1 MDLSLSIQGILRA
14 AVSWL
19 FFGVACSTAM
29 RQIAAPRL
37 RLEKQPTDVQRCYPF
52 LRLGGPFLRVGLNL
66 AIRLLFV
73 AGSWAADANEDQ
85 VEKIL
90 KQMTLDEKLDYIGG
104 INAMSIRPIPRLDLP
119 EIRMSD
125 GPLGVRQDKPST
137 RYPAGIALAATWNRA
152 LAQKEGAAMGRDCR
166 ARGIHVLLAPG
177 MNIDRVPFCGR
188 NFEYLSGED
197 PYLASQMVVPFIR
210 GVQGEGVVATAKH
223 FAANNQEFNRMHIDA
238 VVSERALREIY
249 LPAFEAAV
257 RTAKVGAVMDAY
269 NRLNGAY
276 CTENE
281 YLNNRIL
288 KQEWQFDGVLMSD
301 WGATHSAMGPAVHGL
316 DLEMPAGYWMNS
328 KNLRPAIERGE
339 LKEEQIDD
347 KVRRILRMIVR
358 AGFLRHSQRDDS
370 IPENDPQSAGT
381 ALRIAQEGI
390 VLLKNEREILP
401 LDRAKTKKIVV
412 LGPDA
417 HPGVPAGWGSSY
429 VAPFYS
435 VSVLDGLK
443 NKKGSDVSVDY
454 FGVGVGNFGTSE
466 FEHEV
471 EVGRN
476 ESGLLGEY
484 FGNLSLSGPP
494 LMKRVDQRI
503 NFDWAMEDVRNM
515 VPSQFTVRWTGLIH
529 TTASSVH
536 VFRARADSG
545 IRVFLDDELIINDW
559 RDHAAHPDVATRFLA
574 ADRSY
579 RVRIEYKNSGGG
591 GAVAQFGWASSEVP
605 EIIGEYDAAIVCVGF
620 DNGNEGEGSDR
631 PFELPDAQDNLVS
644 DVAAKNANTIVIL
657 NSGGN
662 VDMHRWLDKVPVLLH
677 AWYPGQE
684 GGNALADIL
693 FGDVNPSA
701 KLPVTF
707 EARKQDNPAYNFY
720 PFANG
725 GARVRYG
732 EGIYVGYRG
741 YDHFGIAPLFP
752 FGFGLSYTRFGYSNL
767 RIDQDETNGE
777 VNVSFDLT
785 NAGKRRGAEVAELYV
800 RPDHPAID
808 RPPQELKGFE
818 KVFLAPGESMNL
830 TLRLDQRSFAYFDP
844 AAREWRA
851 DPGVYEISVGASSRD
866 LRIRQS
872 FRYR

>member
-1 MDLSLSIQGILRA
+1 MDLSFSIQEILRA
-14 AVSWL
+14 AAGWL
-19 FFGVACSTAM
+19 FFGVARWIAM
-29 RQIAAPRL
+29 RQIAALRS
-37 RLEKQPTDVQRCYPF
+37 RLEKQPTDLQRCYPF
-52 LRLGGPFLRVGLNL
+52 LRLGAPVLRVGLNL
-66 AIRLLFV
+66 AIGLLFV
-73 AGSWAADANEDQ
+73 TGSWAADANEDQ

-177 MNIDRVPFCGR
+177 MNINRVPFCGR
-188 NFEYLSGED
+188 NFEYVSGED

-223 FAANNQEFNRMHIDA
+223 FAANNQEFNRMHIDV

-257 RTAKVGAVMDAY
+257 RIAKVGAVMDAY
-269 NRLNGAY
+269 NRLNGAH

-288 KQEWQFDGVLMSD
+288 KKEWQFDGVLMSD

-316 DLEMPAGYWMNS
+316 DLEMPSGYWMNS

-339 LKEEQIDD
+339 LKEEEIDD

-381 ALRIAQEGI
+381 ALTIAQEGI
-390 VLLKNEREILP
+390 VLLKNEREVLP
-401 LDRAKTKKIVV
+401 LDRARTRKIAV

-417 HPGVPAGWGSSY
+417 HPGVPAGWGSSF

-443 NKKGSDVSVDY
+443 NKKGPDVSVDY
-454 FGVGVGNFGTSE
+454 FSVGVGNFGTSE
-466 FEHEV
+466 FQHEV
-471 EVGRN
+471 EAGRN
-476 ESGLLGEY
+476 ESGLIGEY

-503 NFDWAMEDVRNM
+503 NFDWAMEDARSM
-515 VPSQFTVRWTGLIH
+515 LPSQFTVRWTGLIH

-545 IRVFLDDELIINDW
+545 IRVFLDNELIISDW

-605 EIIGEYDAAIVCVGF
+605 EIIREYDAAIVCVGF

-631 PFELPDAQDNLVS
+631 PFELPDAQDDLVS
-644 DVAAKNANTIVIL
+644 GVAAKNANTIVIL

-662 VDMHRWLDKVPVLLH
+662 VDMHQWLHKVPALLH

-693 FGDVNPSA
+693 FGDINPSA

-707 EARKQDNPAYNFY
+707 EARKQDSPAYDFY
-720 PFANG
+720 PFADG
-725 GARVRYG
+725 SGRVRYG

-752 FGFGLSYTRFGYSNL
+752 FGFGLSYTRFEYSNL
-767 RIDQDETNGE
+767 RIDQEEANGE
-777 VNVSFDLT
+777 VNVSFDLM
-785 NAGKRRGAEVAELYV
+785 NAGKREGAEVAELYV

-808 RPPQELKGFE
+808 RPPKELKGFE
-818 KVFLAPGESMNL
+818 KVFLAPGESTHL
-830 TLRLDQRSFAYFDP
+830 TLKLDQRSFAYFDP
-844 AAREWRA
+844 AAREWRV
-851 DPGVYEISVGASSRD
+851 DPGAYEISVGTSSRD
-866 LRIRQS
+866 LRINQS
-872 FRYR
+872 FQYR